1 MKKVIITGGSGFLG
15 SKLSEALINE
25 GFTVVSLDFVPPK
38 NPNVLFLKADLSKS
52 IPKDD
57 IFKDPTAIINLAG
70 ANIGVKWTPKYKE
83 TIYNSRILTTRN
95 VVSLMSDPD
104 FRPKVFI
111 SASAVGV
118 YGDRGDEILDENS
131 EIKENQ
137 GFLAKVAKD
146 WEIEA
151 KNAENYDV
159 RTVILR
165 QGHILGMGS
174 IIQTLLPYYKWGI
187 GGPIGS
193 GKQYFP
199 WIHVADLVDL
209 YIYSIDKEV
218 SGIINAVSGQPLT
231 NKEFSQVFARVLKR
245 PHFLF
250 IPVFVLKI
258 KFGEFANEV
267 VKSQRVVRHKVY
279 NDLKF
284 KFENLEDA
292 LKNIFSKETKN

>member
-25 GFTVVSLDFVPPK
+25 GFSVVSLDFVPPK
-38 NPNVLFLKADLSKS
+38 TTNILFLKADLSKS

-57 IFKDPTAIINLAG
+57 ILKESWAIINLAG

-83 TIYNSRILTTRN
+83 TIYNSRILTTKN

-118 YGDRGDEILDENS
+118 YGDRGDEILDESS

-137 GFLAKVAKD
+137 GFLARVAKD
-146 WEIEA
+146 WENEA
-151 KNAENYDV
+151 KNAENHGV

-174 IIQTLLPYYKWGI
+174 IVQTLLPYYKWGI

-199 WIHVADLVDL
+199 WIHIEDLVNL
-209 YIYSIDKEV
+209 YIYLIKNEV
-218 SGIINAVSGQPLT
+218 SGTINAVSGEPIT
-231 NKEFSQVFARVLKR
+231 NKEFSKVFAGVLKR
-245 PHFLF
+245 PYFLF
-250 IPVFVLKI
+250 IPIFVLKI
-258 KFGEFANEV
+258 KFGEFADEV
-267 VKSQRVVRHKVY
+267 VKSQRVVSSKLDK
-279 NDLKF
+279 NFIF
-284 KFENLEDA
+284 KFTSLKKSLE
-292 LKNIFSKETKN
+292 NIFR

>member
-15 SKLSEALINE
+15 SKLSEVLINE
-25 GFTVVSLDFVPPK
+25 GFSVVSLDFVPPK

-57 IFKDPTAIINLAG
+57 ILKEPLAIINLAG

-83 TIYNSRILTTRN
+83 SIYNSRILTTKN
-95 VVSLMSDPD
+95 VVSLMSDSD
-104 FRPKVFI
+104 FHPKVFI

-118 YGDRGDEILDENS
+118 YGDRGDEILDESS

-146 WEIEA
+146 WETEA
-151 KNAENYDV
+151 KNAENHGV

-174 IIQTLLPYYKWGI
+174 IVQTLLPYYKWGI

-193 GKQYFP
+193 GNQYFP
-199 WIHVADLVDL
+199 WIHIEDLVNL
-209 YIYSIDKEV
+209 YIYLIKNDF
-218 SGIINAVSGQPLT
+218 SGTINAVSGEPIT
-231 NKEFSQVFARVLKR
+231 NKEFSKVFARVLKR

-250 IPVFVLKI
+250 IPIFVLKI
-258 KFGEFANEV
+258 KFGEFTNEV
-267 VKSQRVVRHKVY
+267 VKSQRVVSSKIDK
-279 NDLKF
+279 NFIF
-284 KFENLEDA
+284 KFTSLKKALE
-292 LKNIFSKETKN
+292 NIFS